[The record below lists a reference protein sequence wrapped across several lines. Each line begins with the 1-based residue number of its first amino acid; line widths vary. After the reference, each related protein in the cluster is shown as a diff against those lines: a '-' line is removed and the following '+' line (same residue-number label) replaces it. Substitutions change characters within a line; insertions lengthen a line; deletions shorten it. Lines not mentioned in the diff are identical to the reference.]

1 MSFKLSKNQI
11 ERYSRQI
18 VIKNIGALG
27 QQKIIRSNILIIGM
41 GGLGCAV
48 AELLVRAGVGNL
60 GIVDFDKV
68 SLSNLHRQTLYDNK
82 DLNKFKVEV
91 AKKKL
96 NKINSKSKISIY
108 KTKINKK
115 NLEKIIKDYK
125 IVIDGSDNFQ
135 TKFLIND
142 FCVKLKKFLVTGA
155 ISKFDGHIFTF
166 NFNNKKSPCLRCFF
180 QEEKISE
187 EILNCEYDG
196 ILGSVAGTIG
206 SLQANEALKYV
217 LDIGKNSNNYILI
230 LDLLNLNFRKVR
242 LNKRKICL
250 CN

>member
-41 GGLGCAV
+41 GGLGCPV

-142 FCVKLKKFLVTGA
+142 FCIKLKKFLVTGA

-217 LDIGKNSNNYILI
+217 LDIGKNSNNFILI

-242 LNKRKICL
+242 LNKRKMCL